1 MWWVGKV
8 LKMLGEKTI
17 AGIAIFFAT
26 MYEESQTFKLWGSIT
41 MQDEHLGFWSF
52 SIFFEYYIRQGRI
65 FPHLSKLLLKAFG
78 KNKF

>member
-52 SIFFEYYIRQGRI
+52 SISFLSITLDRKQ
-65 FPHLSKLLLKAFG
+65 FPHI
-78 KNKF
+78 